1 MIYFDMADDEIKNH
15 LKHIS
20 TRLEAIDRNV
30 TAIDASIQGDDARG
44 VIGIKQHI
52 ATIVKNYHDHIE
64 GDERE
69 FNAIKQA
76 QETIEGKIS
85 ERQTV
90 IEKKID
96 KATWWLMGAAAV
108 IGGIFYLIEI
118 L

>member
-1 MIYFDMADDEIKNH
+1 MADDEIKNH

-20 TRLEAIDRNV
+20 ARLEAIDRNV

-44 VIGIKQHI
+44 VVGIKQHI
-52 ATIVKNYHDHIE
+52 ASIVKDYHEHIE

-76 QETIEGKIS
+76 QEVIEQKIN
-85 ERQTV
+85 ERQNV

-108 IGGIFYLIEI
+108 IGGLFYLLEK